1 MSFIARLAAG
11 AAALALVGSGAAAQ
25 VDPLKIGLMVTL
37 SGPPAILGKHIQDGF
52 DLAVEEAGG
61 KLGGMDTE
69 IIVVDDELK
78 PDVALTKVKGLIE
91 RDDIDI
97 LTGIVFSNIL
107 QAVFRPVTE
116 SDVFL
121 VGANAGTSTFAG
133 EGCSPFFYST
143 SWQND
148 TIHEVMGKHAQ
159 DKGYARVVL
168 LVPNYQA
175 GKDSVA
181 GFKRYFE
188 GEVVDEMYTPLGQLD
203 VSAEI
208 ARIASAQPDAIFTF
222 MPGGMGVNLVKQYS
236 QAGLAETIPFLSA
249 FTVDETTLPAT
260 QDAALGF
267 FSSSQWTPDL
277 DNAANK
283 AFVANFEAKY
293 GYVPSLYASQGY
305 DAARLIDSA
314 VEAVG
319 GNLDDKEALQAAFKQ
334 ADFASVRGDFTF
346 NNNNFPIQDYYLVE
360 AVQREDG
367 KYVTKAVEKVFDD
380 YGDVYAKDCPL
391 P

>member
-1 MSFIARLAAG
+1 MNLLSQLAAG
-11 AAALALVGSGAAAQ
+11 AAALALMAGGAAAQ
-25 VDPLKIGLMVTL
+25 DDPLKIGLMLTL
-37 SGPPAILGKHIQDGF
+37 SGPPAILGKNIQDGF
-52 DLAVEEAGG
+52 DLAVAEAGG
-61 KLGGMDTE
+61 KLGGMETE

-78 PDVALTKVKGLIE
+78 PDVALTRVKGLIE
-91 RDDIDI
+91 RDGIDI

-116 SDVFL
+116 SEVFL
-121 VGANAGTSTFAG
+121 IGANAGTSTFAG
-133 EGCSPFFYST
+133 EGCSPFFYSA

-148 TIHEVMGKHAQ
+148 TIHEVMGKYAQ
-159 DKGYARVVL
+159 DEGHQRL
-168 LVPNYQA
+168 LLIVPNYQA

-188 GEVVDEMYTPLGQLD
+188 GEIVDEIYTQLGQLD
-203 VSAEI
+203 FSAEI
-208 ARIASAQPDAIFTF
+208 AKIAAAKPDAIFTF

-236 QAGLAETIPFLSA
+236 QAGLAATIPFLSA

-267 FSSSQWTPDL
+267 FSSAQWTPDL

-283 AFVANFEAKY
+283 AFVENFEKTY
-293 GYVPSLYASQGY
+293 GYTPSLFASQGY

-314 VEAVG
+314 VRAVG
-319 GNLDDKEALQAAFKQ
+319 GKLDDKEALQAAFKQ
-334 ADFASVRGDFTF
+334 ADFASVRGDFKF

-360 AVQREDG
+360 AVKRDDG
-367 KYVTKAVEKVFDD
+367 RYVTKAVEKVFDD

-391 P
+391 K